1 MKVMS
6 KHKRAVAKQLF
17 CFQVCV
23 AKDGGEENMAKWFV
37 SAKKADFNRIGEK
50 YHISPVLARIIRN
63 RDIVEDKEIEKY
75 LHGTLE
81 DVYDGSL
88 LKDMDKAVNLIWDKI
103 QEDKRIRVIGDY
115 DVDGICASYI
125 LKKGLSVC
133 GANVDIVIP
142 HRIKDGYGINEQLIQ
157 DAFEDGIDMIV
168 TCDNGIAAFSQIEY
182 AMSLGMTCI
191 VTDHH
196 EVPYEMVEGGKQYI
210 LPPADAVIDPKQE
223 DCPYPYKNICGAV
236 VAWKV
241 VNKLWE
247 QINVSEEEKHEIL
260 EFAGIA
266 TVCDVMELLDENR
279 IIVKEALKSMSH
291 SANLG
296 LRSLIRVHDLN
307 PDNLSAYHIGF
318 VLGPCFNAT
327 GRLDT
332 AARTLE
338 LLECKSER
346 EGILAAAELKRLNE
360 SRKEMTEKGV
370 EEAILKIQEEELEKD
385 HIMVVYL
392 PDCHESL
399 AGIIAGRLREKYYK
413 PVLVLT
419 KAEDCV
425 KGSGRSIE
433 TYHMYEELNKCKELL
448 LKFGGHK
455 LAAGLSLEEKNIELF
470 REMLNEN
477 CTLTEEDMEEKV
489 LIDVPMPMSYVT
501 EDFLKELELLEPFG
515 TGNPKPVFAQKEL
528 KFLSI
533 RIMGKNGN
541 MAKFSV
547 EDEQGKRFVLVCFR
561 HLEKFL
567 EEVEKKYGRK
577 TLDLF
582 LSQNK
587 NSGVRMN
594 VIYYPSLNEYM
605 GKREIQYVMQNWS

>member
-1 MKVMS
+1 
-6 KHKRAVAKQLF
+6 
-17 CFQVCV
+17 
-23 AKDGGEENMAKWFV
+23 MAKWFV
-37 SAKKADFNRIGEK
+37 SAKKADFNKIGEK

-63 RDIVEDKEIEKY
+63 RDIVEDRDIEKY

-81 DVYDGSL
+81 DVSDGNL
-88 LKDMDKAVNLIWDKI
+88 LKDMDKAVAIIRDKI
-103 QEDKRIRVIGDY
+103 QENKRIRVIGDY

-125 LKKGLSVC
+125 LKKGLALC
-133 GANVDIVIP
+133 GADVDIVIP

-157 DAFEDGIDMIV
+157 EAYEEGIDTIV
-168 TCDNGIAAFSQIEY
+168 TCDNGIAAYSQIEY
-182 AMSLGMTCI
+182 AMSLGITCI

-196 EVPYEMVEGGKQYI
+196 EVPYEMVGEEKKYI

-223 DCPYPYKNICGAV
+223 ECAYPYKNICGAV

-241 VNKLWE
+241 VNQLWDG
-247 QINVSEEEKHEIL
+247 IHVSEDDRREIL

-279 IIVKEALKSMSH
+279 ILVKEALKSMSH

-307 PDNLSAYHIGF
+307 PANLSAHHIGF

-338 LLECKSER
+338 LLECKNER
-346 EGILAAAELKRLNE
+346 EGIQIAAELKRLNE
-360 SRKEMTEKGV
+360 SRKEMTEEGV
-370 EEAILKIQEEELEKD
+370 EEAILKIQEEKLEED
-385 HIMVVYL
+385 RVMVVYL

-399 AGIIAGRLREKYYK
+399 AGIIAGRIREKYYK
-413 PVLVLT
+413 PVFVLT
-419 KAEDCV
+419 KSEDCV

-433 TYHMYEELNKCKELL
+433 TYHMYEEMNKCKELF

-455 LAAGLSLEEKNIELF
+455 LAAGLSLEEKNIEVL
-470 REMLNEN
+470 RKTLNQN
-477 CTLTEEDMEEKV
+477 CTLTEEDMEEKI

-501 EDFLKELELLEPFG
+501 DDFLKELELLEPFG
-515 TGNPKPVFAQKEL
+515 TGNPKPVFAQKDL
-528 KFLSI
+528 KFLSM
-533 RIMGKNGN
+533 RIMGKNKN

-547 EDEQGKRFVLVCFR
+547 EDDAGNRFSMVCFR

-567 EEVEKKYGRK
+567 EEVDRKYGK
-577 TLDLF
+577 ETLEMF
-582 LSQNK
+582 LSQNR
-587 NSGVRMN
+587 NSGVKMS

-605 GKREIQYVMQNWS
+605 GKKEIQYVMQNWS